1 MGGEKC
7 PWGEGGG
14 EMSGEGG
21 EISGEGGGGRRE
33 MSRGRRNFRGG
44 REMSG
49 RVGRNVRGGG
59 EMLPFC
65 RYILYT
71 VIFPLP
77 FLSPTTLYIWFL
89 NKLCFQEFCDIS
101 GRDKI
106 AYLAKLNVENVPVAK
121 LQECKNF
128 PFAGS

>member
-1 MGGEKC
+1 MRVWGGDFHLR
-7 PWGEGGG
+7 PAGLLPRGDIRV
-14 EMSGEGG
+14 EGG
-21 EISGEGGGGRRE
+21 EEKCYR
-33 MSRGRRNFRGG
+33 FAA
-44 REMSG
+44 
-49 RVGRNVRGGG
+49 
-59 EMLPFC
+59 
-65 RYILYT
+65 ILYT

-77 FLSPTTLYIWFL
+77 FLSPTTLYSIWFL